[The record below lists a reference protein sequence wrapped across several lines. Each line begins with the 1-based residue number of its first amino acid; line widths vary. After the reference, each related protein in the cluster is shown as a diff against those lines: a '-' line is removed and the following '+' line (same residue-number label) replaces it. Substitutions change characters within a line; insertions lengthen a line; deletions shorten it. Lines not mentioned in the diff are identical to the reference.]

1 MKKSIIAIVVA
12 VLIAVILLAF
22 ALQKN
27 NSDVESQNFE
37 SVVAEFKSAQIGV
50 TVDNWLKII
59 EIDEYYGR
67 LAVIAENVS
76 DRDVEYA
83 LLTVKTKNK
92 TLTFNVSVL
101 LRGTKAVLL
110 CNEDVGSNPDEVYT
124 AWQTENKIIFENS
137 PVMNSDKF
145 EINVF
150 DGSISL
156 RNISGE
162 DMNSD
167 IYIYYK
173 DKKDDLVNGS
183 VTYKLRVDGI
193 KADSQ
198 TYIKAPELNDDN
210 CQIIFTEYDDEKI

>member
-27 NSDVESQNFE
+27 NQDVESQNSE

-145 EINVF
+145 EINVL

-198 TYIKAPELNDDN
+198 TYIKAPELNYDN